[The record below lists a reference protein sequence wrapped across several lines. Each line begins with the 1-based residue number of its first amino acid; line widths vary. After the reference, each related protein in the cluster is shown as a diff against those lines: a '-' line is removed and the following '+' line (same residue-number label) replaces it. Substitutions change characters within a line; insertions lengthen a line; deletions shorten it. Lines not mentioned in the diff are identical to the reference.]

1 MRRAISPSLSSSI
14 GSNANRTNRETII
27 MDEAASLFTQWAHF
41 ILIWVGFGTLVG
53 LLAKAILPGKDPG
66 SAFATVII
74 GIFGSIVGAAM
85 LFFFSGVRVSP
96 ISAGGFAVAL
106 AATTLLLALYR
117 LLYGS
122 KWTTGLTVWKWKRSA
137 PRRRATVLDE

>member
-1 MRRAISPSLSSSI
+1 ASLPH
-14 GSNANRTNRETII
+14 GDAI
-27 MDEAASLFTQWAHF
+27 MDDAASLFSQWAHF
-41 ILIWVGFGTLVG
+41 ALIWIGFGTLVG

-66 SAFATVII
+66 SAFATVLI

-106 AATTLLLALYR
+106 VATVILLGMYR
-117 LLYGS
+117 LLYGRN
-122 KWTTGLTVWKWKRSA
+122 WGTGGF
-137 PRRRATVLDE
+137 